1 MGSDTRAPGEPPRDT
16 AGLSELDD
24 YDAPTDPGWSG
35 GSPPVGPA
43 NREPDTAAELPRNL
57 RPRPR
62 RNVPPWVIA
71 LVALLVVAIS
81 GTAIFSPQL
90 AVRQGP
96 TTPPGCQSGTPC
108 QVATTYVAD
117 YTAGNYERMFSLV
130 SDASKTRF
138 SAPAI
143 LGGGYANA
151 HDYIVN
157 RTTLLLQQAEAYSLH
172 GTIGAFHTQGNTA
185 TVAATVVMR
194 TIRVGTITQ
203 ILTIPLVRE
212 HGQWRVNWSPGL
224 VFAQLDDPNDPT
236 YQRLVHLYPLDGHRG
251 RILDKSGNPL
261 AEDAIVYVVGV
272 VPGEIKDSNR
282 LVTTLTHDLDLGSAE
297 LTGKYQGATP
307 TDFIPVRTIPPGLY
321 TQVSGDLTALGND
334 GVHVQTTAGRVYPY
348 GSDTAA
354 VTGYVGDVSQQDLL
368 NDTGHYYEA
377 TDVIGRDGVEAWA
390 EQMLRPAKGGELD
403 IVARNSDGSYGN
415 PAYSIA
421 RKSAADGDDVYTTID
436 TNLQERTIAH
446 MRVYPR
452 QSAEVA
458 LDPVTGGVLELVSN
472 PMYDPNALALGATQD
487 QLNSYAQEHAYVNL
501 AVSDAGAVPIGSV
514 FKVITL
520 ATALRAGIPTTQMWD
535 CQATYQVPGEATL
548 RREQG
553 TGPTW
558 KGHGEENEI
567 LALAESCDV
576 VFWSISVTLNQ
587 KDPNLLPQMAKGFG
601 FGTPTGIVGLPSE
614 SGGLVPDPDW
624 FQRTQHANWS
634 PTDAA
639 NLAIGQGFF
648 LATPL
653 QLAAAMAA
661 VANNGQ
667 RMRPR
672 LVTQIVAPGGTVVA
686 SYPPTVNGT
695 LPLTADNLST
705 LQVAMLGPTMGAEG
719 FAHGLFINFPIPVA
733 GKTGTAQTADGLP
746 PHSLFACYAPASLA
760 SGPAQT
766 PRIAIGSV
774 IFHSGLSL
782 TYAAPIAKQM
792 LIDYF
797 NLPPNS

>member
-1 MGSDTRAPGEPPRDT
+1 MGSETHAPGESPRD
-16 AGLSELDD
+16 AASLSELDD

-35 GSPPVGPA
+35 GSPPFSPA
-43 NREPDTAAELPRNL
+43 SREPDTAQELPRNL

-71 LVALLVVAIS
+71 LVALLVVAVS
-81 GTAIFSPQL
+81 VTAIFSPQL

-96 TTPPGCQSGTPC
+96 TTPAGCQAGTPC
-108 QVATTYVAD
+108 QAATTYLAD
-117 YTAGNYERMFSLV
+117 YTAGNYTRMFGLV
-130 SDASKTRF
+130 SNASKTRF
-138 SAPAI
+138 SSPAI
-143 LGGGYANA
+143 LGSGYANA

-157 RTTLLLQQAEAYSLH
+157 RTTLLLQQAEVYSVH
-172 GTIGAFHTQGNTA
+172 ATVGAEHTRGTTA

-203 ILTIPLVRE
+203 SLTIPLVRE

-236 YQRLVHLYPLDGHRG
+236 YQRLVHLYPLTGHRG
-251 RILDKSGNPL
+251 RILDKDGNPL
-261 AEDAIVYVVGV
+261 AEDATVYVVGV
-272 VPGEIKDSNR
+272 VPGQIKDTTR
-282 LVTTLTHDLDLGSAE
+282 LVTTLTQDLDLSADE

-307 TDFIPVRTIPPGLY
+307 TDFIPVRTIPPQLY
-321 TQVSGDLTALGND
+321 TQISGDLTALGND
-334 GVHVQTTAGRVYPY
+334 GVRVQTTTGRVYPY
-348 GSDTAA
+348 GADLAA

-368 NDTGHYYEA
+368 NDSSHYYEP

-390 EQMLRPAKGGELD
+390 EQMLRPVKGGELD
-403 IVARNSDGSYGN
+403 VVNRNADGSYGN
-415 PAYSIA
+415 PAYTIA
-421 RKSAADGDDVYTTID
+421 RQSPADGDDVYTTID
-436 TNLQERTIAH
+436 TKFQQQTIAH

-458 LDPVTGGVLELVSN
+458 LDPVTGGALVLASY

-487 QLNSYAQEHAYVNL
+487 QLNTYAQEHAYVNL
-501 AVSDAGAVPIGSV
+501 TESDAGAVPIGSV
-514 FKVITL
+514 FKMVAL
-520 ATALRAGIPTTQMWD
+520 AAALQNGIPATQTWD
-535 CQATYQVPGEATL
+535 CQATYQVPGESTV
-548 RREQG
+548 RREQAS
-553 TGPTW
+553 GPDW
-558 KGHGEENEI
+558 KGHGVINGFQ
-567 LALAESCDV
+567 ALAESCDV
-576 VFWSISVTLNQ
+576 VFWSIGVTLNA
-587 KDPNLLPQMAKGFG
+587 KDPNILPRMAKGFG
-601 FGTPTGIVGLPSE
+601 FGSPTGIVGLPSE

-639 NLAIGQGFF
+639 NLVIGQGFF

-653 QLAAAMAA
+653 QLADALAA

-667 RMRPR
+667 RMQPR
-672 LVTQIVAPGGTVVA
+672 LVTQIVAPGGAVVG
-686 SYPPTVNGT
+686 SYPAKVDGT

-719 FAHGLFINFPIPVA
+719 FAHGLFVNFPINVA

-746 PHSLFACYAPASLA
+746 PHSLFALYAPASPV
-760 SGPAQT
+760 SGPPVT

-782 TYAAPIAKQM
+782 TYAGPIAKQM